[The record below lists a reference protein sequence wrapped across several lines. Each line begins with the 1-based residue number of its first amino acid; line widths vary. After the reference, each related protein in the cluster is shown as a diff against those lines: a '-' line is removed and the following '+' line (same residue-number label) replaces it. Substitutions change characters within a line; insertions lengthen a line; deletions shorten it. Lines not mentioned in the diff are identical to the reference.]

1 MRYIEVERVSGD
13 ELHKQ
18 EWTFIFDRDRMEI
31 RLTSY
36 RVMERKT
43 KRHKFTVDSFFNIY
57 NIHGSPIACSD
68 VPLPDDVCDEAL
80 QICISKIK
88 VVKE

>member
-1 MRYIEVERVSGD
+1 MKYIEVERVSGD

-18 EWTFIFDRDRMEI
+18 EWTFIFDGDRMEI

-43 KRHKFTVDSFFNIY
+43 KRHKFIVDSFFNVY
-57 NIHGSPIACSD
+57 NYRDSSIMHTN